1 MTNYNWGERMLKIV
15 IGGIVLSLGTFVLV
29 MLIGS
34 FLGKTNG
41 SFGNK
46 IILFMLTLVIM
57 VGFIYFARVF
67 I

>member
-1 MTNYNWGERMLKIV
+1 MLKIV
-15 IGGIVLSLGTFVLV
+15 IGGIVLSLGTLVLV

-34 FLGKTNG
+34 FLGKNNR
-41 SFGNK
+41 SFGNE

>member
-1 MTNYNWGERMLKIV
+1 MTKYNWGERMLKIV
-15 IGGIVLSLGTFVLV
+15 IGGIVLSLGTLVLV

>member
-1 MTNYNWGERMLKIV
+1 MLKIV
-15 IGGIVLSLGTFVLV
+15 IGGIVLSLGTLVLV

-34 FLGKTNG
+34 FVGKTNG

-57 VGFIYFARVF
+57 VGFIYFSRVF